1 MKCIKCGKYPF
12 CNKIQDSQQEVCE
25 DFRKRKLIITT
36 NSPLIKKKRIEGNE
50 VIWE

>member
-25 DFRKRKLIITT
+25 DF
-36 NSPLIKKKRIEGNE
+36 KKKKANYNN
-50 VIWE
+50 